1 MMKKSLFDGKIKFAA
16 FTLIELLV
24 VIAIIAILAAM
35 LLPALSSA
43 RAAAKSSGCLGN
55 LKQLAMAANMYSDES
70 DDWSCPGAY
79 SSSYTFL
86 HILAPADGA
95 PYGISF
101 SSAKGKETQN
111 SALNCPAESRKVGAH
126 SDGNITYSSY
136 GCNVYVMGGKGFSN
150 SSSTGSTRNQVYTRG
165 TFELPDQVILFG
177 DNVNPQTYHISYA
190 NNFSFRHG
198 AGENRASAGNVAADF
213 ELVSNASLC
222 NFVYLDGHAE
232 THDRN
237 IFPKFDTKR
246 IWYAADGS
254 GLCGSLVY
262 SNGRVL

>member
-1 MMKKSLFDGKIKFAA
+1 MKKSLFDGKIKFAA

-43 RAAAKSSGCLGN
+43 RATAKSAGCLGN
-55 LKQLAMAANMYSDES
+55 LKQLAMAANLYSDES

-79 SSSYTFL
+79 SSSKTFL
-86 HILAPADGA
+86 NILAPADGA

-101 SSAKGKETQN
+101 NSAKGKETQ
-111 SALNCPAESRKVGAH
+111 SSVLNCPAENRKVGAH
-126 SDGNITYSSY
+126 SEGNMSYSSY
-136 GCNVYVMGGKGFSN
+136 GCNIYVMGGKGFSK
-150 SSSTGSTRNQVYTRG
+150 SSSSGSTRDSVYTRG

-177 DNVNPQTYHISYA
+177 DNVNPHLYHISYA

-198 AGENRASAGNVAADF
+198 AGEARESAGNTTSDF
-213 ELVSNASLC
+213 ALVSNGSLC
-222 NFVYLDGHAE
+222 NFVYIDGHAE

-237 IFPKFDTKR
+237 IFPNFNTKR
-246 IWYAADGS
+246 MWYAADGS

-262 SNGRVL
+262 TNGRVL

>member
-1 MMKKSLFDGKIKFAA
+1 MKNSLLNAKVKSAY

-43 RAAAKSSGCLGN
+43 RAAAKSAGCLGN

-70 DDWSCPGAY
+70 DDWSCPGSY
-79 SSSYTFL
+79 SSSNTFF

-101 SSAKGKETQN
+101 SNANGKETQS
-111 SALNCPAESRKVGAH
+111 SALNCPAENRKVGAH
-126 SDGNITYSSY
+126 SAGNMYYSSY
-136 GCNVYVMGGKGFSN
+136 ACNIYVMGGKGFSD
-150 SSSTGSTRNQVYTRG
+150 SSSSGSTRNQVYTRG

-198 AGENRASAGNVAADF
+198 AGEDRASAGNGAADF
-213 ELVSNASLC
+213 ELVSNGSLC

-246 IWYAADGS
+246 MWYAADGS